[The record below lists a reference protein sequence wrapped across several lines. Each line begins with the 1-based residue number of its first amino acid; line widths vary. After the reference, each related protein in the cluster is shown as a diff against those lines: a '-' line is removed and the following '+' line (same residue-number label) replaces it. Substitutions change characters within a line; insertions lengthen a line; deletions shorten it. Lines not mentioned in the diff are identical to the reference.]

1 MIIIPEDKVQ
11 WVVSEV
17 DRILF
22 TGDRKYRVKVNS
34 PGSRNRIYFCKFLSS
49 TVPNSEIGALT
60 LVRETD
66 ESENCVGISL
76 RFFPAHEPK
85 MPRKPLMWIATQ
97 KGDDTTPTPCF
108 CKINQT
114 NASDLSLIE
123 GLVDMI
129 GRERMEE
136 IIRTFNAAIPENIKY
151 DGDVNEDS
159 SFKYLQ
165 INIDLAL
172 KKWSGRRPD
181 GSFLMTVCS
190 VVDTAISDNV
200 IIWGIGLPMKYKI
213 ILCRSTLGVTFYKY
227 NDDDWSNGLPIKML
241 EEDIKHHFGYVLVD
255 DIKNAIEAAN
265 HDKIRILG
273 NENTLLQKTTKELN
287 EELTKLKEDIAAKD
301 SLIDTLKKQLESTVV
316 SSEEQTE
323 SNPDKDS
330 VDKPFIGAKIFFDD
344 KAPKKWVEL
353 YTLLHDHFASWC
365 RRNNATLQQTAFA
378 HSNKNRYPSGINF
391 YVQKRNSSGE
401 KDKLKFSVLYD
412 ELSEQVTMRFFAENI
427 QCLFINTPKE
437 QFRIRQVS
445 YCEPIIS
452 IFMFDEPK
460 DGVKSFDI
468 TNGDPNNEM
477 ENDWRPLDVLK
488 AYFGD
493 KFWNDIIDI
502 FGKFIPKQIE
512 TFEPKIDVKQWET
525 DEEYKYFNYIRGQ
538 FNQYIH
544 KLCGG
549 FQVRQIANSIDEV
562 MWDCTYVKGS
572 RNLENVHAHIYLR
585 HCKDQRD
592 LNGIA
597 DDLMTFYRI
606 TDDGKEEKVI
616 VMELDDELGSHIR
629 LKVEEIYDQVR
640 RMIEEDVER
649 KPNISV
655 PFPVVACI
663 MDNILSTREGYRRGS
678 YSKSLYECKIKIDG
692 KEYEIGAIKD
702 KYKIIHVFVSS
713 KEAIVFDVINHTYGR
728 DPYVWENSPWTINRI
743 LYNSSYHPKKLM
755 SILEMIRVT
764 IDDVCTK
771 LTCKDSAD
779 TYFSA
784 YYEDDVKPK
793 IDNLSCDII
802 KKSERVFQER
812 IGEIYDKA
820 CLGLQPTQSVL
831 TVTEGECHKQRPTPK
846 ADFMFKGHVVNP
858 FKHPYA
864 GAFVVD
870 EDMILSSDE
879 IKKILQEEKE
889 MDTPEKRT
897 SLFEEACDRLSK
909 IVRWWGVYGE
919 ITETHPSSSRFIIT
933 WKGKAAI
940 RERLVFSLKCIRDMR
955 IQLDIHDAVKQK
967 RLSDEGIRD
976 MFGEPFADAIMKFK
990 EETNMSVKRTTEEPK
1005 FQQYS
1010 TDKNG
1015 KKLVTIPW
1023 DVYRTM
1029 TNTQYGMSVTFV
1041 KDRSTAI
1048 KEAYWN
1054 PKTCTATILW
1064 SDGTKT
1070 MAKPM
1075 KGTTADPEIGFALA
1089 IAKKFFK
1096 TQNQWRKWLSK
1107 VVKTGEAAVSKKKDK
1122 RLSKLTKQARARLAA
1137 SGITDP
1143 SQDQVTSMIDR
1154 IESENMSAAKAA
1166 PKKRSTKKKSAS
1178 YTVNE

>member
-1 MIIIPEDKVQ
+1 MELSKGTVSDLIDKINEII
-11 WVVSEV
+11 WSSSET
-17 DRILF
+17 RN
-22 TGDRKYRVKVNS
+22 YS
-34 PGSRNRIYFCKFLSS
+34 GSSS
-49 TVPNSEIGALT
+49 G
-60 LVRETD
+60 ETD
-66 ESENCVGISL
+66 DIGYRHKRWSLHSIGGYYSSDLGEITVGPQFEGGKCVGVAL
-76 RFFPAHEPK
+76 RAFPGGAEWSS
-85 MPRKPLMWIATQ
+85 PLMWI
-97 KGDDTTPTPCF
+97 TTDSTRFGTCTEYMSTPCF
-108 CKINQT
+108 VSANLNISSARWLVTILGERRCDKIIK
-114 NASDLSLIE
+114 A
-123 GLVDMI
+123 
-129 GRERMEE
+129 
-136 IIRTFNAAIPENIKY
+136 FNEAIPECIKY
-151 DGDVNEDS
+151 SMLGS
-159 SFKYLQ
+159 KWYR
-165 INIDLAL
+165 DLSVFDRIWKRMDWAIR
-172 KKWSGRRPD
+172 KWSWLGCYENLVPVWTTPEH
-181 GSFLMTVCS
+181 S
-190 VVDTAISDNV
+190 
-200 IIWGIGLPMKYKI
+200 LPRDCREWNLHYPATYKI
-213 ILCRSTLGVTFYKY
+213 
-227 NDDDWSNGLPIKML
+227 
-241 EEDIKHHFGYVLVD
+241 VLVSNVDGADVQYWKYDNDGRVTKPMTRDYFRDTVSTPLD
-255 DIKNAIEAAN
+255 DVLT
-265 HDKIRILG
+265 KILSEELR
-273 NENTLLQKTTKELN
+273 TKEA
-287 EELTKLKEDIAAKD
+287 EE
-301 SLIDTLKKQLESTVV
+301 
-316 SSEEQTE
+316 
-323 SNPDKDS
+323 
-330 VDKPFIGAKIFFDD
+330 KPFIGAKIFFDD

-353 YTLLHDHFASWC
+353 YTLLNDHFASWC

-378 HSNKNRYPSGINF
+378 HSNKNWYPSGINF

-412 ELSEQVTMRFFAENI
+412 ELREQVTMRFFAENI

-468 TNGDPNNEM
+468 TNGDPNNKM

-493 KFWNDIIDI
+493 KFWDNIIEI

-538 FNQYIH
+538 FNLYIH
-544 KLCGG
+544 KFCCG
-549 FQVRQIANSIDEV
+549 FRVKQIANSIDEV
-562 MWDCTYVKGS
+562 MWDCEYQKGL
-572 RNLENVHAHIYLR
+572 RTPETVHVHIYLR

-616 VMELDDELGSHIR
+616 LMELDDELGSHIK

-655 PFPVVACI
+655 PFPVVACV
-663 MDNILSTREGYRRGS
+663 MENILSAHEGYRSGS
-678 YSKSLYECKIKIDG
+678 YGKSLYKCKIKIDG
-692 KEYEIGAIKD
+692 KVYEIGAIKD
-702 KYKIIHVFVSS
+702 KYKIIHVFVGS
-713 KEAIVFDVINHTYGR
+713 EETVVFDVINHTYGR
-728 DPYVWENSPWTINRI
+728 DIYGWENSPWTIGRI

-831 TVTEGECHKQRPTPK
+831 TCTEGECYKQRPTPK

-858 FKHPYA
+858 FKRPYA
-864 GAFVVD
+864 GAFVAD

-879 IKKILQEEKE
+879 IKKILQEAKE

-897 SLFEEACDRLSK
+897 SPFEETCDRLSK

-933 WKGKAAI
+933 WKGNADA

-990 EETNMSVKRTTEEPK
+990 EELGMHTYKKSDEPK
-1005 FQQYS
+1005 YPHYS

-1029 TNTQYGMSVTFV
+1029 TNTQYGMAVTVV
-1041 KDRSTAI
+1041 KDRRTEI
-1048 KEAYWN
+1048 KDAYWN
-1054 PKTCTATILW
+1054 HETGVATIIW
-1064 SDGTKT
+1064 ADGSKT
-1070 MAKPM
+1070 MSKPM
-1075 KGTTADPEIGFALA
+1075 EGTTPDPEIGFALA
-1089 IAKKFFK
+1089 IAKKMMGG
-1096 TQNQWRKWLSK
+1096 TQNQWRKWLQ
-1107 VVKTGEAAVSKKKDK
+1107 KTIAASESRIAKKHDK
-1122 RLSKLTKQARARLAA
+1122 KLTKLTKQALARLEAE
-1137 SGITDP
+1137 GITDP
-1143 SQDQVTSMIDR
+1143 SQDQITGMIDR
-1154 IESENMSAAKAA
+1154 IEAENMSAAKAA
-1166 PKKRSTKKKSAS
+1166 PKKRSAKKKPATD
-1178 YTVNE
+1178 TVNE